1 MHPDYRGRGVG
12 TLLTRPGLEVAD
24 QLGVPV
30 YLEATGRAVKLYQ
43 KLGFEKQNQGVI
55 LSPEIV
61 GDSQQLE
68 APVMIR
74 MPIMRDGTS
83 DLSVEDWTRSQITN
97 Q

>member
-1 MHPDYRGRGVG
+1 MHPDYQRRGIG

-30 YLEATGRAVKLYQ
+30 YLEATDRAVQLYR
-43 KLGFEKQNQGVI
+43 KLGFEKQDQGVI

-61 GDSQQLE
+61 GGPQQLE

-74 MPIMRDGTS
+74 MPVMRDGIS
-83 DLSVEDWTRSQITN
+83 ELSVQDWTHSQSTN